1 MRAPMWPTVRWTW
14 SITNS
19 VIFLPRNSECGIHS
33 LRVSELAEWYMR
45 PFSTSKDLW
54 SLGCVRIFLNILSE
68 AYAFRQSF
76 SRFGRFLSPEVVSQ
90 VNGMTLSLAADEAT
104 VRSPLP
110 VLLGCVFSGLDSSCW
125 GGTILS
131 ASWWRCSSTSLIVL
145 ARVTAAKWNI
155 SRSTRRS
162 SVRSSPSL
170 SSSRSTVDR
179 SSSRALLF
187 GFSNNRD
194 RASALR
200 FCDPGM

>member
-1 MRAPMWPTVRWTW
+1 MVYETVFDLKGF
-14 SITNS
+14 
-19 VIFLPRNSECGIHS
+19 VVLGGI
-33 LRVSELAEWYMR
+33 
-45 PFSTSKDLW
+45 
-54 SLGCVRIFLNILSE
+54 RIFLNILSE

-76 SRFGRFLSPEVVSQ
+76 SRFGRFLSPVVGCQ
-90 VNGMTLSLAADEAT
+90 VNGAMFSLVTDEAT
-104 VRSPLP
+104 VRSSLP

-131 ASWWRCSSTSLIVL
+131 ASWWQASFTSWIVL

-155 SRSTRRS
+155 LRSARRS

-179 SSSRALLF
+179 SSSHALLF

-194 RASALR
+194 KVSALR
-200 FCDPGM
+200 FCDPGMWMNFKWYLESHCDQRIWRGLL